1 MKTRRKLQIK
11 IKKSLE
17 KITNKIM
24 EFLDS
29 ENFTVKSI
37 SKFAGR
43 LIIILIAAYFIIQ
56 GIINNK

>member
-1 MKTRRKLQIK
+1 MQIK
-11 IKKSLE
+11 IKEILE
-17 KITNKIM
+17 KITNKIL

-43 LIIILIAAYFIIQ
+43 LIIIVIAAYFIIQ

>member
-1 MKTRRKLQIK
+1 MQIK
-11 IKKSLE
+11 IKKILE
-17 KITNKIM
+17 KITNKIL

-43 LIIILIAAYFIIQ
+43 LIIIVIAAYFIIQ